1 MSNIILTDFQEAFN
15 IQRSGGPCGVSQS
28 TEEAGKGVKEQV
40 SRGPGSWWLV
50 GGRTRASGGT
60 ACLWAGPARGC
71 KLTTAFQRLKMGSQ
85 GPVRGLW
92 AGRTQAHCEADVAA
106 GLPPAEKHPQL
117 PPPQGLLC
125 LCPLCLGSPLPCLQ
139 LQAPSTA
146 FSTAV
151 LYHLHHLF
159 LVRP

>member
-106 GLPPAEKHPQL
+106 QSWEPGASPCREAPPA
-117 PPPQGLLC
+117 PPTAGAPV
-125 LCPLCLGSPLPCLQ
+125 PLSPLPRVSSPLSA
-139 LQAPSTA
+139 APGAEHS
-146 FSTAV
+146 
-151 LYHLHHLF
+151 L
-159 LVRP
+159 